1 MVCLGLTCDSPSL
14 VGIICWWETA
24 GLWRGWIGWR
34 DAQIAPDSEL
44 QVCGPRPG
52 KWNLLFLT
60 VVLPKL
66 VAFYCLCCAVEGSS
80 PRPASCPASCSSER
94 QKPEPRSRALAE
106 LLPLPARD
114 QLKRVPAASQP
125 GTVTSQVSALV

>member
-1 MVCLGLTCDSPSL
+1 M
-14 VGIICWWETA
+14 
-24 GLWRGWIGWR
+24 
-34 DAQIAPDSEL
+34 
-44 QVCGPRPG
+44 
-52 KWNLLFLT
+52 

-66 VAFYCLCCAVEGSS
+66 VDFYYVCYAVEGSH

-114 QLKRVPAASQP
+114 QLKHVPAAPQP
-125 GTVTSQVSALV
+125 DTVTSQVSAVV